1 MEDHNNWKT
10 LLEIYVQE
18 NPGKLQTDEEKEKQ
32 IAEEFISIMTDDY
45 NDHIIPKFYFKKPE
59 YNELFYSIK
68 AEAKQRFL
76 LAKTYEVPQK
86 RRNIC

>member
-1 MEDHNNWKT
+1 MDDLNNWKT
-10 LLEIYVQE
+10 LLESYIQE
-18 NPGKLQTDEEKEKQ
+18 NPGRILSDEEREKH
-32 IAEEFISIMTDDY
+32 IAEEFISIMADDC
-45 NDHIIPKFYFKKPE
+45 NNHLIPKFYFKKPE

-86 RRNIC
+86 RRNFY